1 MLYFA
6 MFSNKNISSFFSE
19 APIGIALCD
28 VSLIKE
34 KFAGMTEKKIRK
46 AILKAGTINNLIKF
60 TYANKCALSF
70 LNSPSLTDFT
80 TKITQT
86 VGIDFVTQF
95 ALFSFQTK
103 EKIISF
109 DIESIKSE
117 QEKVSLKLWI
127 THNAEDENGV
137 IIGLVDISEYKITE
151 QQLFRQWLLY
161 YGINRLFKRAI
172 SLSSVEEVIDAAL
185 EELSDLITSSAV
197 YCVYNNDGKKYSNV
211 AFPRNFPDTDGKS
224 KSCILKNIM
233 FFSKQI
239 LDETRSRFV
248 EKSDNSIFTA
258 TDCINNLL
266 IIPIENED
274 KNIAAIGIINKE
286 GGCDF
291 TDQQIFET
299 IASVFKDVILHK
311 ISEMKRLEAIDKLNA
326 LHKLASVATSTL
338 EIFDFSDKLSSTL
351 KSLNVFS
358 HPDKVFLYMFEDGVL
373 FRIDSSS
380 DSSLSKLPEDDFI
393 CIESLRSRKVVFS
406 RESSK
411 IDESNDL
418 YRFAAIPLFS
428 HGGEIGCILIEH
440 EECEKIPSSD
450 IIEIYTAASSQIA
463 LALSNIHLYEKTRIL
478 SLYDPLTGLANRRQM
493 DSILEKSAQEYKT
506 FKKSYSLIMGDIDH
520 FKEYNDTK
528 GHEGGDKLLMDI
540 AGIIKA
546 ELRSVDTV
554 TRYGGEEFLVILPD
568 ISEKGA
574 LNAAERIR
582 SAVQEKTEVTISLGV
597 ASSSEVDNI
606 DDLVGMADKALYFV
620 KNNGRNAVKG
630 YADIK

>member
-1 MLYFA
+1 MLT
-6 MFSNKNISSFFSE
+6 NQNISDFFSDT
-19 APIGIALCD
+19 PLGIALCD
-28 VSLIKE
+28 ISLIKI
-34 KFAGMTEKKIRK
+34 KFAGMTAKKIRK
-46 AILKAGTINNLIKF
+46 EVLKSGTFKNLIKF
-60 TYANKCALSF
+60 TDANKCALSF
-70 LNSPSLTDFT
+70 LNTSSLPDFEEKLT
-80 TKITQT
+80 RAF
-86 VGIDFVTQF
+86 GIDFIVQF
-95 ALFSFQTK
+95 VLFILKKDESR
-103 EKIISF
+103 ISF
-109 DIESIKSE
+109 DIESEKSE
-117 QEKVSLKLWI
+117 HEKISLKLWI
-127 THNAEDENGV
+127 SQSSDNENQAV
-137 IIGLVDISEYKITE
+137 ISLMDISEYKITE

-161 YGINRLFKRAI
+161 YGINRLFKRTI
-172 SLSSVEEVIDAAL
+172 STSSVEEVIDAAL
-185 EELSDLITSSAV
+185 EELSDLITSSPV
-197 YCVYNNDGKKYSNV
+197 YCVYSNEGKKYSNV
-211 AFPRNFPDTDGKS
+211 AFPRNFPDSDGKA

-239 LDETRSRFV
+239 LAETRSRFV
-248 EKSDNSIFTA
+248 GKSDNSIFTA
-258 TDCINNLL
+258 ADCIQNLL
-266 IIPIENED
+266 IIPIENEG
-274 KNIAAIGIINKE
+274 KNIATIGIINRD

-311 ISEMKRLEAIDKLNA
+311 ISEIKRLEAIDKLNA

-338 EIFDFSDKLSSTL
+338 EIFDFSEKLSATL

-406 RESSK
+406 RETSK
-411 IDESNDL
+411 IDESNGS
-418 YRFAAIPLFS
+418 YRFAAVPLFS
-428 HGGEIGCILIEH
+428 HRGEIGCILLEQK
-440 EECEKIPSSD
+440 ECEKIPSSD

-574 LNAAERIR
+574 LNTAERIR
-582 SAVQEKTEVTISLGV
+582 SAVQEKTDVTISLGV